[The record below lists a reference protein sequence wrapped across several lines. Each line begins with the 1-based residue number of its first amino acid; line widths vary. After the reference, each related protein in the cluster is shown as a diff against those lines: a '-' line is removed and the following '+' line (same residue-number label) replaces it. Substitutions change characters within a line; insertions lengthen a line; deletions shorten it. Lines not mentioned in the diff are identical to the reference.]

1 MKPPNRDPSHTTLEP
16 SSPLR
21 VSKMVIYVNSN
32 LQKLHNVKVKMTH
45 HLTVNSMKVFNWAFP
60 MQVEHFT
67 RPCPLH
73 T

>member
-1 MKPPNRDPSHTTLEP
+1 
-16 SSPLR
+16 
-21 VSKMVIYVNSN
+21 MVIYVNSN

-67 RPCPLH
+67 RHVHYIHNTCRQKNSQETKLKFWI
-73 T
+73 